1 MKLVKE
7 ISTNTYLAIDQ
18 ATYDADPS
26 LYIDRSDRPVYWLN
40 HFEEAGLSYYQS
52 RYFIKELVDNAA
64 DDIDSF
70 NEVDKDAIVEYSY
83 GNRNMIVTHLVSVHG
98 YTVDEAKSKIAHN
111 AAENQAKL
119 AVCAKRISSSPKIM
133 SIGTKYL
140 GFINGN
146 GNYDT
151 SQAFALTSAI
161 SSFMTEF
168 ERFARLG
175 LNYGDE
181 AEGVMDYFESTNSY
195 AEGGLKNY
203 TFNPDV
209 VAELGSEDAARLA
222 MISELQDLFLKG
234 NV

>member
-7 ISTNTYLAIDQ
+7 LSTNKYLSLSEEDYIAN
-18 ATYDADPS
+18 PS
-26 LYIDRSDRPVYWLN
+26 LYLDRSDRPVYWLRFYEN
-40 HFEEAGLSYYQS
+40 AGFSYYQS
-52 RYFIKELVDNAA
+52 RYYIKELVDNAVNNI
-64 DDIDSF
+64 DDF
-70 NEVDKDAIVEYSY
+70 NEVDKDAIIEYSY
-83 GNRNMIVTHLVSVHG
+83 GDRNKLVTHLVTVHG
-98 YTVDEAKSKIAHN
+98 YTVNDAKGKVALN
-111 AAENQAKL
+111 AANNQAKL
-119 AVCAKRISSSPKIM
+119 AVCAKIISSSPKIM

-140 GFINGN
+140 GFIDGN

-161 SSFMTEF
+161 SDFMTEF

-181 AEGVMDYFESTNSY
+181 AEGIMDYFESTNSY

-209 VAELGSEDAARLA
+209 VAVVGSEENARLA
-222 MISELQDLFLKG
+222 MVAELQDLFLKG

>member
-7 ISTNTYLAIDQ
+7 KSTNNYMSIDQ

-40 HFEEAGLSYYQS
+40 HYEKAGISYYQS
-52 RYFIKELVDNAA
+52 RFHIKELVDNAVNNI
-64 DDIDSF
+64 DDF
-70 NEVDKDAIVEYSY
+70 NEADKDAIIEYSY
-83 GNRNMIVTHLVSVHG
+83 GDRNKMITHLVTVHG
-98 YTVDEAKSKIAHN
+98 YTVNDAKGKVALN
-111 AAENQAKL
+111 AANNQAKL
-119 AVCAKRISSSPKIM
+119 AVCAKIISSSPKIM

-140 GFINGN
+140 GFIDGN

-161 SSFMTEF
+161 SDFMTEF

-181 AEGVMDYFESTNSY
+181 AEGIMDYFESTNSY

-203 TFNPDV
+203 TFNPDIV
-209 VAELGSEDAARLA
+209 SELGSEDNARLA
-222 MISELQDLFLKG
+222 MVAELKDLFLKG